1 MGEHLCLCNSL
12 RRQITFDT
20 TCWTITM
27 KQLPNILT
35 LGNLFCGALAI
46 IYILHAPQYIAE
58 FNGHDYAVTNPAP
71 VYWASGLVVLAA
83 IFDFLD
89 GMAARLLK
97 LGSPF
102 GKELDSLADMVTFGV
117 VPGMIFFRLLRSA
130 YMQMPDVFDVSYV
143 NLAPALLVPCFAAF
157 RLAKFNLDT
166 RQSENFIGVPT
177 PAVGLLVASF
187 PLIMLYNPYNLAHYL
202 QNIWL
207 LYIMI
212 VVLCYLMVAEMPMMS
227 MKFRNFNLSQNWPRF
242 LLLILAILAIPVLKF
257 ATVPFVFVVYVVLS
271 AAVRPAT
278 TAK

>member
-1 MGEHLCLCNSL
+1 MHLIL
-12 RRQITFDT
+12 QVTFGT
-20 TCWTITM
+20 SSWTITM

-58 FNGHDYAVTNPAP
+58 FNGHDYAVTNPEP
-71 VYWASGLVVLAA
+71 IYWASALVVIAA

-102 GKELDSLADMVTFGV
+102 GRELDSLADMVTFGV

-130 YMQMPDVFDVSYV
+130 YMQMPDVFDVSYI

-202 QNIWL
+202 QNIWV
-207 LYIMI
+207 LYTMI
-212 VVLCYLMVAEMPMMS
+212 AILCYLMVAEMPMLS
-227 MKFRNFNLSQNWPRF
+227 MKFKNFNPAQNWPRF
-242 LLLILAILAIPVLKF
+242 LIVILAILAIPVLKF
-257 ATVPFVFVVYVVLS
+257 ATVPFIFVVYVVLS
-271 AAVRPAT
+271 AAARPAAI
-278 TAK
+278 AK